1 MNDETNTTSVNLESI
16 DVNAKIAE
24 IERKLAA
31 ESKPE
36 KKKFRLPIKAYLMYF
51 IVATILF
58 TGVSLSKY
66 AVSSGGSDS
75 AGVATIL
82 VTDNADETFLNLS
95 ATPGEDTQFELNLIN
110 KRGALVSETKI
121 RYTLEILNLTGNLPF
136 TFTFYRKG
144 DGGVLNEVGS
154 TATATF
160 EAGIDE
166 THVYVVKIHLPVLPE
181 AQSQEI
187 DALRLVITSEQVD

>member
-1 MNDETNTTSVNLESI
+1 MNDETNVSSVDLESLDI
-16 DVNAKIAE
+16 NAKIAE

-66 AVSSGGSDS
+66 AVSAGGSDG
-75 AGVATIL
+75 AGVATIAI
-82 VTDNADETFLNLS
+82 TDNADESFINLS
-95 ATPGEDTQFELNLIN
+95 ATPGEDTEFELNVIN
-110 KRGALVSETKI
+110 KRGAIISETAI
-121 RYTLEILNLTGNLPF
+121 EYTVEIQNLTGNLPF
-136 TFTFYRKG
+136 SFTFYRKG
-144 DGGVLNEVGS
+144 EGGVLTNVGS

-160 EAGIDE
+160 KAGIDE

-181 AQSQEI
+181 AQSKEI
-187 DALRLVITSEQVD
+187 DALRLIITSEQVD

>member
-1 MNDETNTTSVNLESI
+1 MLKRVLSI
-16 DVNAKIAE
+16 
-24 IERKLAA
+24 
-31 ESKPE
+31 
-36 KKKFRLPIKAYLMYF
+36 

-82 VTDNADETFLNLS
+82 ITDNADETFLNLS

-110 KRGALVSETKI
+110 KRGALISETKI